1 MSAVT
6 VIHTHFHKRRTGV
19 TRSVEN
25 VIPFLKELCTTYVY
39 GYGIN
44 EDTIDKKQLKETLF
58 SKDNV
63 VVHCHRNNEVLKMLW
78 YKLLGAKFTLIATR
92 HAETSPSGLT
102 RFLLKK
108 SDKVVTL
115 TEAMHKSLG
124 INNTKVPHGVDI
136 TLFRTGKAELK
147 DVLQEN
153 IILCAGRVRKA
164 KGQVTLLKASVGVL
178 KANTNWALVIVGK
191 IDKDEFRR
199 ELQQIVAE
207 HELGNQVYFVDET
220 NDIIS
225 YYQAASLAVTPSF
238 TEGFSLVCAEAM
250 ACGKTVIATKNVGIH
265 SELISNNKSG
275 YLFEAGNEEALANLI
290 KAFVAKDIIDVG
302 DEARNEIV
310 ANWSAKLEAENL
322 YKLYAS
328 T

>member
-44 EDTIDKKQLKETLF
+44 EDTIDKKQLKKTLF

-92 HAETSPSGLT
+92 HAETAPSGLT

-136 TLFRTGKAELK
+136 TLFTTGKAELK
-147 DVLQEN
+147 DVPQEN

-178 KANTNWALVIVGK
+178 KTNTNWALVIVGK
-191 IDKDEFRR
+191 IDKDEFRQ

-220 NDIIS
+220 NDIIR
-225 YYQAASLAVTPSF
+225 YYQAATLAVTPSF

-250 ACGKTVIATKNVGIH
+250 ACGKTVIATENVGIH
-265 SELISNNKSG
+265 SELISHNKSG

-302 DEARNEIV
+302 DKARNEIV

-322 YKLYAS
+322 YKLYIS